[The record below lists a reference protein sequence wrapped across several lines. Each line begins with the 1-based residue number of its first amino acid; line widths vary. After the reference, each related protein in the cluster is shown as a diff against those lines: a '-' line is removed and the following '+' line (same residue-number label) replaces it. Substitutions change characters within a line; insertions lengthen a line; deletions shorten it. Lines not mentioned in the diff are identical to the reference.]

1 MRRSMTT
8 VAALCAALMLAAA
21 PAAHAQGG
29 PWPVDASG
37 WPVVEPDS
45 AMNPGEPPVHAWRT
59 PDQPEFWN
67 LAANHPRLISPYG
80 TSTRIVCVG
89 WRTLGECW
97 QADRNGAPHKLIAL
111 PGLMSLSASQI
122 QATYVFPGL

>member
-1 MRRSMTT
+1 MRSSLFK
-8 VAALCAALMLAAA
+8 VGAICAAAMVAMA
-21 PAAHAQGG
+21 PAAHAQYG

-37 WPVVEPDS
+37 WPVVKPDS
-45 AMNPGEPPVHAWRT
+45 ASNPSEPPADLWRT
-59 PDQPEFWN
+59 PDQLEFWN
-67 LAANHPRLISPYG
+67 FSANYPRLVSPYG

-97 QADRNGAPHKLIAL
+97 QADRNGVPHKLIAL
-111 PGLMSLSASQI
+111 PGLTSFSTSQV